1 MHPESMMA
9 EQKKRVEITIPG
21 VSQPIP
27 IAKKTHDSLVQ
38 LMKEIQRVHRRNE
51 LFRDKLRI
59 IDRAYAC
66 YTGAGEDAKREEVAQ
81 KIIDSSGMHFTT
93 PVVLSQVDS
102 IVAFLSELYL
112 SGYPIFPVVAPP
124 DKVEFGEALEAIIDN
139 HSIRGRWPR
148 QLNKMFR
155 DGGKY
160 NICGIEIEWAPIG
173 NLTISKNTEEVSP
186 GENKP
191 SLEVDQINRMWS
203 LDMYNTF
210 WDQLVDIPDVAEFG
224 DYIGFNALFTR
235 GRMKKYISDLDKA
248 GEVTMNV
255 RAGLESLEGASRDD
269 VPREHYWEKPIISNF
284 NIIEDINQNTNWLAW
299 ATGEKDDDS
308 RIDYSNKYLF
318 TKFYARIVPDDHDLN
333 VPDPNT
339 PQIWKFVAVNNSHII
354 HMKKVISAFDM
365 FPMHLGQYTDDG
377 FRMQTKSVAEQQL
390 AIQDATTELVNI
402 RLNSARRAI
411 SDRAIYNPALVDPVD
426 ANSRLP
432 AAKIPIKQNLKTA
445 DLRSAYLPIP
455 FDDGGT
461 ASAFND
467 IFPMLQLSEFM
478 GGLNSARQGAFRRG
492 NRTLGEF
499 SEIMSNSD
507 MRSRMIALMME
518 YQIFTPVKNQI
529 KGNILL
535 FQKSDQNQFLSNR
548 TDKIVEVNL
557 EELRSEILDFK
568 VADGYLPTSLLANT
582 EAVTTGF
589 QLIGS
594 SPLLAAGFNLPGLF
608 THMMSLIGMRGLDK
622 FRVDQ
627 QQQQQNLQQA
637 QAVEAPPPE
646 PGGQPGGG
654 TPAA

>member
-1 MHPESMMA
+1 MA
-9 EQKKRVEITIPG
+9 EPKKRVEITIPG
-21 VSQPIP
+21 VTQPIP
-27 IAKKTHDSLVQ
+27 VSRKTHDSLINLLQ
-38 LMKEIQRVHRRNE
+38 EIQRVHRRNE

-66 YTGAGEDAKREEVAQ
+66 YTSTEDQAQREEVAA
-81 KIIDSSGMHFTT
+81 KIIDASGLHFTT

-124 DKVEFGEALEAIIDN
+124 DQVAFGEALEAIIDN

-148 QLNKMFR
+148 QINKMFR

-160 NICGIEIEWAPIG
+160 NVCGIELEWAPIG
-173 NLTISKNTEEVSP
+173 NLSISKNIEEM
-186 GENKP
+186 GTTQDNQP

-210 WDQLVDIPDVAEFG
+210 WDQLVDIPDVSEFG

-318 TKFYARIVPDDHDLN
+318 TKFYSRIVPDDHDLS

-365 FPMHLGQYTDDG
+365 FPMHLGQFTDDG

-518 YQIFTPVKNQI
+518 YQIFTPVKNQL

-535 FQKSDQNQFLSNR
+535 FQKADQNQFLSNR

-627 QQQQQNLQQA
+627 TQQQQNLQQA
-637 QAVEAPPPE
+637 QAAEAPPPG

-654 TPAA
+654 TPAG

>member
-1 MHPESMMA
+1 MA
-9 EQKKRVEITIPG
+9 ERKKRVEITIPG

-27 IAKKTHDSLVQ
+27 VSQKTHDSLID
-38 LMKEIQRVHRRNE
+38 LLREIQRVHKRNE
-51 LFRDKLRI
+51 RFRDKLRI

-66 YTGAGEDAKREEVAQ
+66 YESQKDQSKKEEVAQ
-81 KIIDSSGMHFTT
+81 KIIDASGMHFTT
-93 PVVLSQVDS
+93 PVVISQVDS
-102 IVAFLSELYL
+102 IVAFLTELYL

-124 DKVEFGEALEAIIDN
+124 DQVEFGEALEAVIDN

-148 QLNKMFR
+148 QLNRMFR
-155 DGGKY
+155 DGAKY
-160 NICGIEIEWAPIG
+160 NVCGLELEWAPIG
-173 NLTISKNTEEVSP
+173 NLTITKNLEEVIP

-191 SLEVDQINRMWS
+191 QLEVDQINRMWA

-210 WDQLVDIPDVAEFG
+210 WDQLLDIPDVAEFG
-224 DYIGFNALFTR
+224 DYIGYNALYSR

-248 GEVTMNV
+248 GEVTMNI
-255 RAGLESLEGASRDD
+255 RAALESLEGANRED
-269 VPREHYWEKPIISNF
+269 VPREHYWEKPLISNF
-284 NIIEDINQNTNWLAW
+284 EIIEDINQNTNWLAW
-299 ATGEKDDDS
+299 ATGEKDDED

-318 TKFYARIVPDDHDLN
+318 SKFYARIVPDDHDLN

-339 PQIWKFVAVNNSHII
+339 PQIWKFVAVNNSHVI
-354 HMKKVISAFDM
+354 HMKKIISAFDM
-365 FPMHLGQYTDDG
+365 FPIHLGQYTDDG

-411 SDRAIYNPALVDPVD
+411 SDRAVYNPALIDPVD

-461 ASAFND
+461 SAAFSD
-467 IFPMLQLSEFM
+467 IFPMLQLSEFL
-478 GGLNSARQGAFRRG
+478 GGLNSARQGQFRRG

-499 SEIMSNSD
+499 SEVMSNSD

-535 FQKSDQNQFLSNR
+535 FQRAEQNQFLSNR

-557 EELRSEILDFK
+557 EQLRSEILDFK

-589 QLIGS
+589 QLIGAN
-594 SPLLAAGFNLPGLF
+594 PLLAAGFNLPGLF
-608 THMMSLIGMRGLDK
+608 AHMMALLGMRGLQK
-622 FRVDQ
+622 FQVDQ
-627 QQQQQNLQQA
+627 AQQTQNLQQQ
-637 QAVEAPPPE
+637 QAAGLAPA
-646 PGGQPGGG
+646 PGGQGGG
-654 TPAA
+654 TPTG

>member
-1 MHPESMMA
+1 MA
-9 EQKKRVEITIPG
+9 ERKKRVEITIPG

-27 IAKKTHDSLVQ
+27 VSQKTHDSLID
-38 LMKEIQRVHRRNE
+38 LLREIQRVHKRNE
-51 LFRDKLRI
+51 RFRDKLRI

-66 YTGAGEDAKREEVAQ
+66 YESQKDQSKKEEVAQ
-81 KIIDSSGMHFTT
+81 KIIDASGMHFTT
-93 PVVLSQVDS
+93 PVVISQVDS
-102 IVAFLSELYL
+102 IVAFLTELYL

-124 DKVEFGEALEAIIDN
+124 DQVEFGEALEAVIDN

-148 QLNKMFR
+148 QLNRMFR
-155 DGGKY
+155 DGAKY
-160 NICGIEIEWAPIG
+160 NVCGLELEWAPIG
-173 NLTISKNTEEVSP
+173 NLTITKNLEEVIP

-191 SLEVDQINRMWS
+191 QLEVDQINRMWA

-210 WDQLVDIPDVAEFG
+210 WDQLLDIPDVAEFG
-224 DYIGFNALFTR
+224 DYIGYNALYSR

-248 GEVTMNV
+248 GEVTMNI
-255 RAGLESLEGASRDD
+255 RAALESLEGANRED
-269 VPREHYWEKPIISNF
+269 VPREHYWEKPLISNF
-284 NIIEDINQNTNWLAW
+284 EIIEDINQNTNWLAW
-299 ATGEKDDDS
+299 ATGEKDDED

-318 TKFYARIVPDDHDLN
+318 SKFYARIVPDDHDLN

-339 PQIWKFVAVNNSHII
+339 PQIWKFVAVNNSHVI
-354 HMKKVISAFDM
+354 HMKKIISAFDM
-365 FPMHLGQYTDDG
+365 FPIHLGQYTDDG

-411 SDRAIYNPALVDPVD
+411 SDRAVYNPALIDPVD

-461 ASAFND
+461 SAAFSD
-467 IFPMLQLSEFM
+467 IFPMLQLSEFL
-478 GGLNSARQGAFRRG
+478 GGLNSARQGQFRRG

-499 SEIMSNSD
+499 SEVMSNSD

-535 FQKSDQNQFLSNR
+535 FQRAEQNQFLSNR

-557 EELRSEILDFK
+557 EQLRSEILDFK

-589 QLIGS
+589 QLIGAN
-594 SPLLAAGFNLPGLF
+594 PLLAAGFNLPGLF
-608 THMMSLIGMRGLDK
+608 AHMMALLGMRGLQK
-622 FRVDQ
+622 FQVDQ
-627 QQQQQNLQQA
+627 AQQTQNLQQQQVA
-637 QAVEAPPPE
+637 GLAPA
-646 PGGQPGGG
+646 PGGQGGG
-654 TPAA
+654 TPTG